1 MIRADLR
8 RKRTAFG
15 VRPEDKTFFRHWIT
29 PLLEF
34 GTFAVI
40 SYRFGRWAYSVKTP
54 VIRQILITIY
64 LFSDVFV
71 VAITGM
77 KVHPETEVGPGL
89 VIHTFNCVHILA
101 KKIGHS
107 CTVNQGVTIAN
118 VRGSGRPTIGNN
130 CYFGAGAKIMGGVTI
145 GDNVVVAGNSL
156 VVTDVPNDCT
166 VMGVPARIISREVSS
181 PYLMAPL
188 APVPL
193 STTANS
199 APPEKTPAATQPE
212 GEPATT
218 AAK

>member
-1 MIRADLR
+1 MFDMIRADLR

-101 KKIGHS
+101 KKIGHI
-107 CTVNQGVTIAN
+107 CTVNQGVTIEN

-130 CYFGAGAKIMGGVTI
+130 CYFGVGAKIMGGVI
-145 GDNVVVAGNSL
+145 FVCNVDVAGNAL
-156 VVTDVPNDCT
+156 DGTDV
-166 VMGVPARIISREVSS
+166 
-181 PYLMAPL
+181 
-188 APVPL
+188 
-193 STTANS
+193 
-199 APPEKTPAATQPE
+199 
-212 GEPATT
+212 
-218 AAK
+218 